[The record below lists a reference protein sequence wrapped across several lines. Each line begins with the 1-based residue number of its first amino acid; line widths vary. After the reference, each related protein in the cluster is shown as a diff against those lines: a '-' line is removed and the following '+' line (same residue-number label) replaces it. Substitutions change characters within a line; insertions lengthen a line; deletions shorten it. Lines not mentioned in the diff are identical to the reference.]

1 MIYDTSQELEVNKL
15 LSRLDA
21 LLSKKCIIELKE
33 KKKAR
38 TVSQNSYLHV
48 CITLFAIESGDNLED
63 AKQLLK
69 RACHFMHTFDGD
81 KIKTK
86 LTRDLNKQELTDFI
100 DSGRFI
106 PRKDFLEK
114 RPDEILQ
121 ENCSDLIQYKGGYFI
136 QFLNDGTFFLDDQNQ
151 SKELEEIELVLHT
164 RIFKQ
169 KEDLK

>member
-1 MIYDTSQELEVNKL
+1 MIYDTSKEIEVNKL

-38 TVSQNSYLHV
+38 TLSQNAYLHV
-48 CITLFAIESGDNLED
+48 CITLFAIESGNHLED

-86 LTRDLNKQELTDFI
+86 LTRDMDSQQLTDFI
-100 DSGRFI
+100 EWIRTFSAMQGNYI
-106 PRKDFLEK
+106 PT
-114 RPDEILQ
+114 PDEY
-121 ENCSDLIQYKGGYFI
+121 IQNKFTI
-136 QFLNDGTFFLDDQNQ
+136 D
-151 SKELEEIELVLHT
+151 SEIE
-164 RIFKQ
+164 KN
-169 KEDLK
+169 KEYL

>member
-21 LLSKKCIIELKE
+21 LLSKKCIIELTE
-33 KKKAR
+33 KKNNR

-86 LTRDLNKQELTDFI
+86 QTSKLDTKQMTNFIEWIRTFSAMQGNYIPTADEYIQNKFAI
-100 DSGRFI
+100 DS
-106 PRKDFLEK
+106 
-114 RPDEILQ
+114 
-121 ENCSDLIQYKGGYFI
+121 
-136 QFLNDGTFFLDDQNQ
+136 
-151 SKELEEIELVLHT
+151 EIEK
-164 RIFKQ
+164 FK
-169 KEDLK
+169 EYL